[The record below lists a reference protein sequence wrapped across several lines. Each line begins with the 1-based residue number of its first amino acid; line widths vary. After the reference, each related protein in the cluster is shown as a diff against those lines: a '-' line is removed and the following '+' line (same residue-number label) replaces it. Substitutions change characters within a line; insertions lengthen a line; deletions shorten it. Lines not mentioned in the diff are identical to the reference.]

1 MLLVRKPSKI
11 APICVGACNGRLLRM
26 RTIKRDNGRFLL
38 TRESV
43 MPSDYT
49 VRGNL
54 NAKELFSER
63 LEASGLR
70 EHMTANRRCLTDGQ
84 NYLWVYMAH
93 DGTVSG
99 FVPEG
104 PNAPRTMVD
113 AISQLFNIPIFSDRD
128 PQYWGFGSQEE
139 WDAAENQ
146 ASKKRYDDL
155 CAFVRGDADGQS
167 SANGEIAKVLVGIDA
182 SLLQPENKGKLLAGV
197 DAILASVSFPPW

>member
-1 MLLVRKPSKI
+1 MTTEYIV
-11 APICVGACNGRLLRM
+11 C
-26 RTIKRDNGRFLL
+26 
-38 TRESV
+38 
-43 MPSDYT
+43 
-49 VRGNL
+49 GNV
-54 NAKELFSER
+54 NAKELFCER

-84 NYLWVYMAH
+84 NYLWVYMTH

-99 FVPEG
+99 FAPAG
-104 PNAPRTMVD
+104 PDAPRTMLNS
-113 AISQLFNIPIFSDRD
+113 ISQLFNIHIFTDRD

-155 CAFVRGDADGQS
+155 CAFVRGEADGQS
-167 SANGEIAKVLVGIDA
+167 SADGEIAKVLVGVDA
-182 SLLQPENKGKLLAGV
+182 SLLQPENKGRLLAGV